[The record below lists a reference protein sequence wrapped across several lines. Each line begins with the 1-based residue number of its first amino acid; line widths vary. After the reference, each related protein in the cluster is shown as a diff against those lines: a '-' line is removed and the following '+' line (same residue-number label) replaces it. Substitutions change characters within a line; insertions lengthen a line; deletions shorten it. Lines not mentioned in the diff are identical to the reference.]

1 MKKIISNHFTI
12 YVFVCMIGMLWCS
25 WGFANNRRH
34 EVYFEGTNHE
44 LHVFKIHGKKPGKT
58 LMLIGGI
65 QGDEPGG
72 FLSADQYVD
81 ISLFKGNLIVVPRA
95 NFYSILLG
103 KRTVNVDMN
112 RKFAGGGKKTYE
124 AKIVDILKKLINES
138 DMLLNLHDGSG
149 FFSEK
154 WENDMRNPMRYGQS
168 IIADCDTYI
177 NPNTGERLE
186 LGSIARKVLKEIN
199 RYITNKRHYFHFNNH
214 RTHSKD
220 SRHKEQRKS
229 ATYYSLYRRGVPA
242 YGVETSKS
250 LPLEL
255 KVFHHNLAINAF
267 MKHLDII
274 PETPSIRI
282 DPPKLKHLVIS
293 VNNEMPVV
301 VEDGQSLDVNRGD
314 TIMITHVES
323 NYDRGIVADIVGY
336 GTVNDIRK
344 QIQINRQTKV
354 NVRKD
359 HYNCGTIHIVLGA
372 ARKKKTKLVAN
383 LPSPSPVRSEPS
395 GRRHR
400 DLLFY
405 WVKINGISGYYN
417 NYERIPIV
425 KGDTIELVD
434 VISSIHPSN
443 EITFN
448 FKGFVPNPKNNSGED
463 RGFVIRTD
471 CDLQEKFSLNNEGR
485 IYHAIPHVNGQNI
498 GELFFEIIDPFLS
511 YVVFK
516 INENDRRCVSPG
528 ETIFA
533 PENALLELIDFKTNI
548 QKNKGVQIFINGENS
563 PRLLVRPY
571 TAIDWNALTQ
581 YDSTQGRHRYRLDIE
596 RESLRLG
603 TIYIE
608 TDPLRVDRSTIS
620 VIQAPAGAI
629 YQ

>member
-1 MKKIISNHFTI
+1 MKKYIIYFKYLICICVASMAIFSLVWAGNQ
-12 YVFVCMIGMLWCS
+12 
-25 WGFANNRRH
+25 RH
-34 EVYFEGTNHE
+34 NVYFEGTNHE

-81 ISLFKGNLIVVPRA
+81 TSLLKGNLIVVPRA

-124 AKIVDILKKLINES
+124 ANVVEILKKLIDES
-138 DMLLNLHDGSG
+138 DLLLNLHDGSG

-154 WENDMRNPMRYGQS
+154 WENNMRNPMRYGQS
-168 IIADCDTYI
+168 IIADCDIYI
-177 NPNTGERLE
+177 NPNTGEKLE
-186 LGSIARKVLKEIN
+186 LGEIARKVTKDIN
-199 RYITNKRHYFHFNNH
+199 RYIPNKRHHFHFNNH
-214 RTHSKD
+214 RTHSRD

-229 ATYYSLYRRGVPA
+229 ATYYSLYRRGIPA
-242 YGVETSKS
+242 YGIESSKS
-250 LPLEL
+250 LPLEQ

-267 MKHLDII
+267 MKYLDII
-274 PETPSIRI
+274 PETPAVKV
-282 DPPKLKHLVIS
+282 DPPKLKHLIIS
-293 VNNEMPVV
+293 VNDDMPVV
-301 VEDGQSLDVNRGD
+301 VEDGQTLHIDKGD

-323 NYDRGIVADIVGY
+323 NYDRGTVADVLGY
-336 GTVNDIRK
+336 GTVNDVRK
-344 QIQINRQTKV
+344 RIQINKKTKI

-359 HYNCGTIHIVLGA
+359 HYHCGSVNIAIGGKRTRLV
-372 ARKKKTKLVAN
+372 KTELSQKQ
-383 LPSPSPVRSEPS
+383 RS
-395 GRRHR
+395 
-400 DLLFY
+400 DILFY

-425 KGDTIELVD
+425 KGDTIELVEI
-434 VISSIHPSN
+434 ISNTYEPSD
-443 EITFN
+443 ITFN
-448 FKGFVPNPKNNSGED
+448 FKGFVPTPKNNSGED

-471 CDLQEKFSLNNEGR
+471 CDLQKNYSLNKEGR
-485 IYHAIPHVNGQNI
+485 IYHAVPSFKGQKI
-498 GELFFEIIDPFLS
+498 GELFFDLADPILS

-516 INENDRRCVSPG
+516 VNKNDKRCVSPG

-533 PENALLELIDFKTNI
+533 GEKAFVELIDCKTNI
-548 QKNKGVQIFINGENS
+548 QKNKGVQFFINGENS

-571 TAIDWNALTQ
+571 RAIDWNALTQ
-581 YDSTQGRHRYRLDIE
+581 YSRSHQKQRFRLNIE
-596 RESLRLG
+596 RESLLLG

-608 TDPLRVDRSTIS
+608 IDPLHVDRSAIS
-620 VIQAPAGAI
+620 VIESPQDAT

>member
-1 MKKIISNHFTI
+1 MALSSLVWAGNQQH
-12 YVFVCMIGMLWCS
+12 
-25 WGFANNRRH
+25 N
-34 EVYFEGTNHE
+34 VYFEGTNHE

-81 ISLFKGNLIVVPRA
+81 MSLFKGNLIVVPRA

-124 AKIVDILKKLINES
+124 AKVVEILKKLIDES

-154 WENDMRNPMRYGQS
+154 WENSMRNPMRYGQS
-168 IIADCDTYI
+168 IIADCEVYL
-177 NPNTGERLE
+177 NPNTGKKLE
-186 LGSIARKVLKEIN
+186 LGIIARKVTEDIN
-199 RYITNKRHYFHFNNH
+199 RYIPNKRHHFHFNNH
-214 RTHSKD
+214 RTHSRE

-229 ATYYSLYRRGVPA
+229 ATYYSLYRRGIPA
-242 YGVETSKS
+242 YGVESSKS
-250 LPLEL
+250 LPLEQ

-267 MKHLDII
+267 MKYLEII
-274 PETPSIRI
+274 PETPAVKI
-282 DPPKLKHLVIS
+282 DPPKLKHLIIS

-301 VEDGQSLDVNRGD
+301 VADGQTLHVNKGD

-323 NYDRGIVADIVGY
+323 NYDRGIVADVLGY
-336 GTVNDIRK
+336 GTVNDVRK
-344 QIQINRQTKV
+344 HIKIKKQTKI

-359 HYNCGTIHIVLGA
+359 HYHCGSIHIALGGKRTRTITA
-372 ARKKKTKLVAN
+372 EKKVQ
-383 LPSPSPVRSEPS
+383 SRRS
-395 GRRHR
+395 
-400 DLLFY
+400 DILFY
-405 WVKINGISGYYN
+405 WVKINGQSGYYN
-417 NYERIPIV
+417 NYERIPVV
-425 KGDTIELVD
+425 KGDTIELVE
-434 VISSIHPSN
+434 VISSTYESSD
-443 EITFN
+443 ITFN
-448 FKGFVPNPKNNSGED
+448 FKGFVPNPRSNSGED

-471 CDLQEKFSLNNEGR
+471 CDLQKKFSLNKEGR
-485 IYHAIPHVNGQNI
+485 IYHAVPSIKDQKI
-498 GELFFEIIDPFLS
+498 GELFFELVDPLLS

-516 INENDRRCVSPG
+516 VNKNDKRCVSPG

-533 PENALLELIDFKTNI
+533 DKKSFVELIDCKTNI
-548 QKNKGVQIFINGENS
+548 QKNRGVQFFINGENS

-581 YDSTQGRHRYRLDIE
+581 YTRSHQKQRFRLDIE
-596 RESLRLG
+596 RESLLLG

-608 TDPLRVDRSTIS
+608 IDPFHVDRSSIS
-620 VIQAPAGAI
+620 VIESPQEAI

>member
-1 MKKIISNHFTI
+1 MKNKIKYLI
-12 YVFVCMIGMLWCS
+12 YAITCITSLICFS
-25 WGFANNRRH
+25 WAWAGNQH
-34 EVYFEGTNHE
+34 HMVYFEGTNHE

-81 ISLFKGNLIVVPRA
+81 MSLYKGNLIVVPRA

-103 KRTVNVDMN
+103 RRTVNVDMN
-112 RKFAGGGKKTYE
+112 RKFAGGGKRTYE
-124 AKIVDILKKLINES
+124 AKIVEILKKLIDEA
-138 DMLLNLHDGSG
+138 DLLLNLHDGSG

-154 WENDMRNPMRYGQS
+154 WENNIRNPMRYGQS

-177 NPNTGERLE
+177 NPNTGKKLE
-186 LGSIARKVLKEIN
+186 LGKIARQIVIEIN
-199 RYITNKRHYFHFNNH
+199 RYIANERHYFHFNNH

-229 ATYYSLYRRGVPA
+229 ATYYSLYRRGIPA
-242 YGVETSKS
+242 FGIESSKS

-267 MKHLDII
+267 MKYLDII
-274 PETPSIRI
+274 PETPAVRI

-293 VNNEMPVV
+293 VNNAMPFV
-301 VEDGQSLDVNRGD
+301 VEDGQTLHVSKGD
-314 TIMITHVES
+314 KIMITHVES
-323 NYDRGIVADIVGY
+323 NYDRGIVADVIGY
-336 GTVNDIRK
+336 GTVNDVRK
-344 QIQINRQTKV
+344 QIQINRKTKI

-359 HYNCGTIHIVLGA
+359 HYQCGSVNIALGKQQ
-372 ARKKKTKLVAN
+372 RVDHGTVAHAQN
-383 LPSPSPVRSEPS
+383 
-395 GRRHR
+395 RRHS
-400 DLLFY
+400 DLLFF

-425 KGDTIELVD
+425 KGDTIELVEI
-434 VISSIHPSN
+434 ISSNYNSN
-443 EITFN
+443 DLTVN

-471 CDLQEKFSLNNEGR
+471 CDLQQKFSLNKEGR
-485 IYHAIPHVNGQNI
+485 IYHAVSSIDNQKI
-498 GELFFEIIDPFLS
+498 GELFFELVDPLLS

-516 INENDRRCVSPG
+516 VNKNDKRCVSPG
-528 ETIFA
+528 ETIYA
-533 PENALLELIDFKTNI
+533 PENAFFELIDCKTNI

-571 TAIDWNALTQ
+571 TTIDWNALTK
-581 YDSTQGRHRYRLDIE
+581 YARHKKKQRYRLDIE
-596 RESLRLG
+596 RESLLLG

-608 TDPLRVDRSTIS
+608 IDPLRVDHSTIS
-620 VIQAPAGAI
+620 VIESSQGPV

>member
-1 MKKIISNHFTI
+1 MKTYIFCLKYLICICIASMAYNA
-12 YVFVCMIGMLWCS
+12 IGWA
-25 WGFANNRRH
+25 GNQQH
-34 EVYFEGTNHE
+34 IVYFEGTNHE

-81 ISLFKGNLIVVPRA
+81 MSLIKGNLIVVPRA

-124 AKIVDILKKLINES
+124 SKVVEILKKLIDES

-154 WENDMRNPMRYGQS
+154 WENSMRNPMRYGQS
-168 IIADCDTYI
+168 IIADCSVYV
-177 NPNTGERLE
+177 NPNTGEKLE
-186 LGSIARKVLKEIN
+186 LGKIARQVAEDIN
-199 RYITNKRHYFHFNNH
+199 RYIPNEHQHFHFNNH
-214 RTHSKD
+214 RTHSRE

-229 ATYYSLYRRGVPA
+229 ATYYSLYRRGIPA
-242 YGVETSKS
+242 YGVESSKS
-250 LPLEL
+250 LPLEQ

-267 MKHLDII
+267 MKYLDII
-274 PETPSIRI
+274 PETPAVKI
-282 DPPKLKHLVIS
+282 DRPKLKHLIIS

-301 VEDGQSLDVNRGD
+301 VEDSQTLHVSKGD

-323 NYDRGIVADIVGY
+323 NYDRGIVADVLGY
-336 GTVNDIRK
+336 GTVNDVRK
-344 QIQINRQTKV
+344 RIQINKPTKI

-359 HYNCGTIHIVLGA
+359 HYHCGSVNIELGGKRTMVRA
-372 ARKKKTKLVAN
+372 EKTN
-383 LPSPSPVRSEPS
+383 QFQRS
-395 GRRHR
+395 GI
-400 DLLFY
+400 LFY

-417 NYERIPIV
+417 NYERIPVV
-425 KGDTIELVD
+425 KGDTIELVEI
-434 VISSIHPSN
+434 ISSTYESSYL
-443 EITFN
+443 TFN
-448 FKGFVPNPKNNSGED
+448 FKGFVADPKSNSGED

-471 CDLQEKFSLNNEGR
+471 CDLQKKFSLNQEGR
-485 IYHAIPHVNGQNI
+485 LYHAVLSSNEQKI
-498 GELFFEIIDPFLS
+498 GGLFFELVDPLLS

-516 INENDRRCVSPG
+516 VSKNDKRCVSPG

-533 PENALLELIDFKTNI
+533 AEKALVELIDCKTNI
-548 QKNKGVQIFINGENS
+548 HKNKGVQFFIHGDKS

-571 TAIDWNALTQ
+571 RAIDWNALRQ
-581 YDSTQGRHRYRLDIE
+581 YTRSQQKQRFRLDIE
-596 RESLRLG
+596 RESLLLG

-608 TDPLRVDRSTIS
+608 IDPLRVDRSSIS
-620 VIQAPAGAI
+620 VIESPQKAM